1 MVTYDDMSL
10 ADLQVR
16 SLGEA
21 RYDSPLA
28 EYVAHRATNAYYV
41 AEDDRVLI
49 DDTISLLA
57 SRGDVPLDEVPSYEP
72 GGPRRKI
79 FFDPATTK
87 AGIVTCGGLCPGLND
102 VIRALV
108 LELFEHYGVTD
119 VTGFRNGY
127 AGLAPGQA
135 PDPIE
140 LTPSFVQ
147 SIAERG
153 GTVLGSSRGSQE
165 VGVMVD
171 TLVDRG
177 IDILFVIGGDGSM
190 RGAHAIHE
198 EIARRELSIAVV
210 GVPKTIDNDIPLI
223 GTSFG
228 FQTAY
233 AKAAESIKAAR
244 VESDAAVGGVAVVK
258 VMGRHAG
265 FVACYS
271 ALAYQDADFV
281 LIPEVPFSLDGE
293 NGLLAQLAKRVSER
307 GSAVIVLAE
316 GAGQDLIPASRR
328 TDASGN
334 QVLGD
339 FSGLLRARIAR
350 DFKDRGMP
358 LTLRHFDPGYL
369 IRSVPADAA
378 DSVYCTRL
386 AQVAVHAAMAG
397 RTDIVVGRPRHRFA
411 HVPIEEVTKR
421 TQRVNPDGDLW
432 LSVMESTG
440 QPFTMH

>member
-1 MVTYDDMSL
+1 I
-10 ADLQVR
+10 
-16 SLGEA
+16 
-21 RYDSPLA
+21 
-28 EYVAHRATNAYYV
+28 
-41 AEDDRVLI
+41 LI

-57 SRGDVPLDEVPSYEP
+57 ARGDTPLDQVPSFEP

-79 FFDPATTK
+79 FFDPKKTK
-87 AGIVTCGGLCPGLND
+87 VGIVTCGGLCPGLND

-127 AGLAPGQA
+127 AGLVPGKA
-135 PDPIE
+135 PDPIT
-140 LTPSFVQ
+140 LTPAFVET
-147 SIAERG
+147 ITDRG
-153 GTVLGSSRGSQE
+153 GTILGSSRGAQSVPQI
-165 VGVMVD
+165 VD
-171 TLVDRG
+171 NLVHRE

-190 RGAHAIHE
+190 RGAHAIAE
-198 EIARRELSIAVV
+198 EAPARKLDIAVV

-244 VESDAAVGGVAVVK
+244 VEVEAAIGGVGVVK

-265 FVACYS
+265 FVACYA
-271 ALAYQDADFV
+271 ALANHDADFV
-281 LIPEVPFSLDGE
+281 LIPEVPFTLTGE
-293 NGLLAQLAKRVSER
+293 NGLLAQLHKRVRER

-334 QVLGD
+334 RILGD
-339 FSGLLRARIAR
+339 FSGFLRAQIAR
-350 DFKDRGMP
+350 DFRNRNEP
-358 LTLRHFDPGYL
+358 LSLRYFDPGYI
-369 IRSVPADAA
+369 IRSVPADPA

-386 AQVAVHAAMAG
+386 AQAAGHAAMAG
-397 RTDIVVGRPRHRFA
+397 RTDMGVVRRRHRLR
-411 HVPIEEVTKR
+411 HP
-421 TQRVNPDGDLW
+421 
-432 LSVMESTG
+432 
-440 QPFTMH
+440 